1 LESARKVQ
9 SEELA
14 TETMMTVRGV
24 PLYCSQEVQDIQE
37 RDEEIGVYD
46 ALMNDRVA
54 LGKTICALETCD
66 PYQNKV
72 KYRRGQKLDK
82 LCRKLTDPSIP
93 FEKIV
98 R

>member
-1 LESARKVQ
+1 
-9 SEELA
+9 
-14 TETMMTVRGV
+14 
-24 PLYCSQEVQDIQE
+24 
-37 RDEEIGVYD
+37 
-46 ALMNDRVA
+46 MNDRVA

-82 LCRKLTDPSIP
+82 LCRKLTDQSIP

-98 R
+98 RQANQMLKNTSLFNHSGILSSDRILIDRKLL